1 MLVAGIL
8 LTGIVDQAVLAAP
21 SAGAPCVAAG
31 RERTTSKGVFRCVQ
45 NLKGGTRW
53 KLVSA
58 TGDSNSTSTTTTTST
73 TAMPIA
79 TSTNDDVRAP
89 QITSVFVDNSQVEF
103 TISGMEP
110 DTGVYAVQWV
120 REGSSFNTY
129 QMLRAT
135 TKRVVIS
142 ASTFACAAT
151 YSFRAFVMKSDWQLA
166 DGHQTQNV
174 TPHSSLTSVTMSR
187 PCTTPTSPP
196 LTCASG
202 GTCAIGDTGPG
213 GGIVFYVAGGTF
225 TSTGSDCGSNC
236 KYLEASPNDLSTSSA
251 WCSDTSNSLSVS
263 ATAIGSGMSNT
274 TTADSACT
282 SGAIQLAA
290 DYTNNGKS
298 DWHLPSKNEL
308 NELYGQN
315 ASVGVPSNL
324 YWSSSE
330 QPAFGSFE
338 TWAQF
343 FSNGFQDRKHKN
355 LAIYVRAVRAFG

>member
-89 QITSVFVDNSQVEF
+89 QITSVLVDNSQVEF

-236 KYLEASPNDLSTSSA
+236 KYLEAAPNDQSSSSN
-251 WCSDTSNSLSVS
+251 WCDVTLTLLSVGAS
-263 ATAIGSGMSNT
+263 AIGSGMSNT
-274 TTADSACT
+274 STADATCS

-290 DYTNNGKS
+290 DYINSGKS
-298 DWHLPSKNEL
+298 DWHLPSKDEL
-308 NELYGQN
+308 NEMYLQN
-315 ASVGVPSNL
+315 AVVGLVGNL
-324 YWSSSE
+324 YWSSTE
-330 QPAFGSFE
+330 RFYFDA
-338 TWAQF
+338 WAQF
-343 FSNGFQDRKHKN
+343 DNLFQDGKHKN
-355 LAIYVRAVRAFG
+355 LATYVRAVRAFG